1 MTQISHTEPSQH
13 FNITHWTH
21 VEEMKWFSSALLGAL
36 TAKNNLGFGFGGLAL
51 AEQIR
56 ATFGHLRR

>member
-1 MTQISHTEPSQH
+1 
-13 FNITHWTH
+13 
-21 VEEMKWFSSALLGAL
+21 MKWFSSALLGVL

-56 ATFGHLRR
+56 ATFGHLWCYKG